1 MLLVKKVQ
9 IYMINKLLP
18 ERQKKKTPKLTLNRV
33 ENGNFNC
40 ET

>member
-18 ERQKKKTPKLTLNRV
+18 ERQKKPPKLTLNRV

>member
-18 ERQKKKTPKLTLNRV
+18 ERQKKKP
-33 ENGNFNC
+33 
-40 ET
+40 ETHLKPS